1 MSKDILVM
9 AEVISNEKELPQE
22 TIFKAIEEALESAT
36 KRRFNDDVRLNV
48 VIDRKTG
55 YYQTYRCWD
64 IVSDEFKEDE
74 SFNLD
79 QQMTLSEAQQY
90 DANLQVGDVYQQLIE
105 SIEFGRIAAQTA
117 KQVIAQKVREAERQQ
132 MADYYQSKVG
142 QLIGGVVKHVGRDS
156 IVLDLNDGAEAVIPR
171 SQMLPRESARINDR
185 LRAYLYEIKE
195 TAKGPQLLA
204 SRTCPEML
212 SELFRTE
219 VPEIAEDVIEIKAV
233 ARDPGWR
240 AKMAVKTNDGRLDPI
255 GACIGMRG
263 ARVQAVSN
271 ELGGERVDV
280 IFWDDNPAQLIIN
293 AMAPAEVVSIV
304 IDEDSKTMDIAVADD
319 QLSQAIGRSGQN
331 VRLASELSGWELNVM
346 SESDAQNK
354 NQQEA
359 ATLTEFFKEHLEVDD
374 DVAGVLVEEGFTSL
388 QEVAYVPMEEFL
400 NIEGFDEE
408 MVEELRER
416 AKEALQTVSSEDSK
430 VPAEDLFN
438 MEGITPALAYRL
450 AAQGIVTRE
459 DLAEQAVVDLVD
471 DVGLEEDKAAELIM
485 KAREPW
491 FQQAGSD
498 NNE

>member
-22 TIFKAIEEALESAT
+22 TIFQAIEEALVTAT
-36 KRRFNDDVRLNV
+36 KRWYKEDVSLKV

-55 YYQTYRCWD
+55 FYETYRCWEVVED
-64 IVSDEFKEDE
+64 DQEDDEDE
-74 SFNLD
+74 AFEPAK
-79 QQMTLSEAQQY
+79 QMTLSQAQAV
-90 DANLQVGDVYQQLIE
+90 DSSLQVGDVYQEKIE

-117 KQVIAQKVREAERQQ
+117 KQVIAQKVREAERKQ
-132 MADYYQSKVG
+132 MADYYEGKVG
-142 QLIGGVVKHVGRDS
+142 QLISGVVKRVNRDG
-156 IVLDLNDGAEAVIPR
+156 IILDLNDGAEATIPR
-171 SQMLPRESARINDR
+171 SEMLPRESARVNDR
-185 LRAYLYEIKE
+185 LRAYLYEIKD
-195 TAKGPQLLA
+195 TNRGPQLLA
-204 SRTCPEML
+204 SRTRPEML
-212 SELFRTE
+212 AELFRTE
-219 VPEIAEDVIEIKAV
+219 VPEIAEDIIEIKAV
-233 ARDPGWR
+233 SRDPGWR

-304 IDEDSKTMDIAVADD
+304 MDEDSKTMEIAVADD

-346 SESDAQNK
+346 TDSEAQSK
-354 NQQEA
+354 SQQEA
-359 ATLTEFFKEHLEVDD
+359 ETLTEFFKEHLEVDD

-388 QEVAYVPMEEFL
+388 QEVAYVPVDEFA
-400 NIEGFDEE
+400 NIEGFDEDIIS
-408 MVEELRER
+408 ELRER
-416 AKEALQTVSSEDSK
+416 AKEALSKVSSEDSK

-438 MEGITPALAYRL
+438 LEGITPALAYRL
-450 AAQGIVTRE
+450 AANGIVTQE
-459 DLAEQAVVDLVD
+459 DLAEQSVGDLVD
-471 DVGLEEDKAAELIM
+471 DLSLEEEKAADLIM

-491 FQQAGSD
+491 FQQKDSD
-498 NNE
+498 